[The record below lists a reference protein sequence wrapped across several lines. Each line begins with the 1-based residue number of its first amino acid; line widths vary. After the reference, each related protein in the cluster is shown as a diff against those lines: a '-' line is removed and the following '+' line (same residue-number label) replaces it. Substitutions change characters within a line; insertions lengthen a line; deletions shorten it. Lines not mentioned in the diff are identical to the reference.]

1 MFKRYKLM
9 QARRELFISTARKYI
24 GYTSGP
30 LMTNA
35 FGQRVGYDS
44 QPWSGAFI
52 DVVARE
58 CGLSIPSCTYAANGL
73 AEFIKN
79 GLVVKRPAPGDLAF
93 FNFASDANGAFSM
106 SHIGLVTDVQEWDST
121 ARFLTVEGNVNNGTR
136 YNEQKDGVFAKV
148 RHSTDVLMFVRP
160 GELKLFNG
168 PRPGQLLTKVIA
180 KFSKERA
187 IELAQLQEAASE
199 NKSLKIASLQP
210 GLRNRSIELV
220 QLALGVTVGLK
231 GAQRGTWDA
240 LTQNAYAKWQRNV
253 GYVGP
258 AANGQVD
265 EATLRRLATSSK
277 LFTID

>member
-1 MFKRYKLM
+1 M

-44 QPWSGAFI
+44 QPWAGAFI

-58 CGLSIPSCTYAANGL
+58 CGLDIPACTYTGNGL
-73 AEFIKN
+73 AEFTKH
-79 GLVVKRPAPGDLAF
+79 GLVVKNPQPGDIAF
-93 FNFASDANGAFSM
+93 FNFSSEVNGAFSM
-106 SHIGLVTDVQEWDST
+106 LHVGIVTDIQEWKST
-121 ARFLTVEGNVNNGTR
+121 ARFLTVEGNTNSGTR

-168 PRPGQLLTKVIA
+168 PRPGKLLTNVIG
-180 KFSKERA
+180 KLSKTRA
-187 IELAQLQEAASE
+187 LELAQLAEAAAD
-199 NKSLKIASLQP
+199 NKQIKIASLQP
-210 GLRNRSIELV
+210 GLRNRSIETI

-231 GAQRGTWDA
+231 GSQRGTWDS
-240 LTQNAYAKWQRNV
+240 LTQNAYAKWQRTV
-253 GYVGP
+253 GYVGS
-258 AANGQVD
+258 AANGVPD
-265 EATLRRLATSSK
+265 EATLRRLANSTK